1 MSQAMQQRQKNTAH
15 QNRTNLPPEQKFSE
29 EMHPMWIGRIEKISK
44 TLGFSW
50 FSNLFWSN
58 FSFYEF
64 QDILRYNDFMNDKY
78 GERDPWNA
86 ICSRGDLVE
95 DGTASPN
102 GCYDTKATHFAGLS
116 KNKSFFNLKRFKN
129 ASEDNM

>member
-1 MSQAMQQRQKNTAH
+1 
-15 QNRTNLPPEQKFSE
+15 
-29 EMHPMWIGRIEKISK
+29 
-44 TLGFSW
+44 
-50 FSNLFWSN
+50 
-58 FSFYEF
+58 
-64 QDILRYNDFMNDKY
+64 MNDKY

-116 KNKSFFNLKRFKN
+116 KNKLFFNLKRFKN
-129 ASEDNM
+129 LYKDYIAYVTFTQPIYFQLQKIWKRGR